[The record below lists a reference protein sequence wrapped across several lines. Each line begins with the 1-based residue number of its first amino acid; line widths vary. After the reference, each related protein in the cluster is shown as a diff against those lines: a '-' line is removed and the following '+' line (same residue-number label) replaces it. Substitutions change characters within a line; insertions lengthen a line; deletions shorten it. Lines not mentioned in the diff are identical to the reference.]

1 MYIKPTIYGSSAYI
15 HSFTMYTRKEKCDIF
30 LAKQMANKA
39 LHDCQ
44 RNTYPC
50 NLAYVWL
57 CDQHT
62 VTNGH
67 WFLSR
72 YDAGYGFNEN
82 RKWETK
88 HSYQFFFLLIFTIV
102 SFKSSLWQI
111 YFLCSRV
118 VWIHTHTKKKKIRW
132 CKEIWLISES
142 IRWLTLINSSSFRF
156 KQNSI

>member
-88 HSYQFFFLLIFTIV
+88 HSYQFFSFL
-102 SFKSSLWQI
+102 
-111 YFLCSRV
+111 FL
-118 VWIHTHTKKKKIRW
+118 
-132 CKEIWLISES
+132 
-142 IRWLTLINSSSFRF
+142 
-156 KQNSI
+156 Q